1 MSANLSPEYHS
12 AEEDFKAAQTPEE
25 KVEALERMLSTIPK
39 HKGTE
44 KLQADIKRRLSR
56 MRKESQKKG
65 GPRTAPFWLVKKEG
79 AGQVVLVGP
88 PNSGKSQLVAS
99 LTHAHPE
106 VADYPFT
113 TRAPMPGMM
122 THNNVQI
129 QLLDMPPISA
139 EFTERWV
146 PQVIRLAN
154 LAVLVVGLNDD
165 SVLEEIDFI
174 SGILE
179 EHRLAVPQLLVA
191 NKCDVE
197 GAANILEALR
207 ELYGER
213 FRYLPVSAAT
223 GEGLD
228 ELARTLYDEL
238 EIVRMYSKPPGKP
251 ADMSRPYVLKR
262 GQTVIDAAR
271 LVHRDFAE
279 HLKFTRL
286 YHVNGAESG
295 LMVDRHH
302 VVEDEDI
309 LEFHTG

>member
-1 MSANLSPEYHS
+1 SEDLEAASSEARRS
-12 AEEDFKAAQTPEE
+12 AE
-25 KVEALERMLSTIPK
+25 V
-39 HKGTE
+39 
-44 KLQADIKRRLSR
+44 
-56 MRKESQKKG
+56 
-65 GPRTAPFWLVKKEG
+65 
-79 AGQVVLVGP
+79 
-88 PNSGKSQLVAS
+88 
-99 LTHAHPE
+99 THAHPE

-113 TRAPMPGMM
+113 TRAPLPGMM
-122 THNNVQI
+122 NHKGVQI

-154 LAVLVVGLNDD
+154 LSMLVVGLNDD

-174 SGILE
+174 AETLE
-179 EHRLAVPQLLVA
+179 EHRLAVPDLLVA
-191 NKCDVE
+191 NKSDSE
-197 GAANILEALR
+197 GAADILEALK
-207 ELYGER
+207 ELCGTR

-223 GEGLD
+223 GEGL
-228 ELARTLYDEL
+228 EVLAQTLYDDL
-238 EIVRMYSKPPGKP
+238 KIVRMYSKPPGKP
-251 ADMSRPYVLKR
+251 PDMSKPYVLTR

-286 YHVNGAESG
+286 YHVNGEESG

-309 LEFHTG
+309 LEFHV